1 MNIGE
6 ATLLARSGP
15 STESNLNYSA
25 AEAIGTKLGFDVF
38 VCGQSEEISFR
49 ETLAR
54 LIPLIRPG
62 WFRLVPYGRLNVIR
76 SLNNNEVQCF
86 EIANLTETYD
96 PESVRWWDELATVA
110 RLFDSETAEQGW
122 REAERRSLAVEEA
135 LLADQGMSSKPEWT
149 AIEDNLAGF
158 DIKSYRWGSPERTQ
172 FQPHYIEVKSSVTEQ
187 AFILSRREWS
197 FATRQSHRWELHF
210 WQLSSNTLRVLSYD
224 EVLQN
229 IPTEQGTGIWRD
241 VVVKI

>member
-135 LLADQGMSSKPEWT
+135 LLADQGMSSNQSGQPSKT
-149 AIEDNLAGF
+149 ISQDL
-158 DIKSYRWGSPERTQ
+158 ISSPIGGVRQKKRNFNHT
-172 FQPHYIEVKSSVTEQ
+172 
-187 AFILSRREWS
+187 ILK
-197 FATRQSHRWELHF
+197 
-210 WQLSSNTLRVLSYD
+210 LSP
-224 EVLQN
+224 Q
-229 IPTEQGTGIWRD
+229 
-241 VVVKI
+241 